1 MSKIK
6 VEHKNDKL
14 YVYTPY
20 NWNFVKMVRPI
31 GDWNGSAWEVDG
43 SHLADI
49 NRMLTSV
56 YGYDPENQ
64 ESSINVEVF
73 VKSELWG
80 EGRDGVY
87 MFGRQIARAFGRDS
101 GAKIGESVSFFSGD
115 PESGGSAK
123 YWGAIIPEGANFVVY
138 DVPEGALKLEN
149 EYADYIDIKPIIPK
163 KAEEP
168 KPAPAPV
175 RENEP
180 AKDTTIGFR
189 IDSELKKEITN
200 LLKQEGSN
208 LSTFLTR
215 AIVQYINDKKSGQK

>member
-87 MFGRQIARAFGRDS
+87 MFGRQIARAFWPRQ
-101 GAKIGESVSFFSGD
+101 
-115 PESGGSAK
+115 
-123 YWGAIIPEGANFVVY
+123 
-138 DVPEGALKLEN
+138 
-149 EYADYIDIKPIIPK
+149 
-163 KAEEP
+163 
-168 KPAPAPV
+168 
-175 RENEP
+175 R
-180 AKDTTIGFR
+180 R
-189 IDSELKKEITN
+189 
-200 LLKQEGSN
+200 
-208 LSTFLTR
+208 
-215 AIVQYINDKKSGQK
+215 